1 GARPARAEGRGE
13 PPGPGGSGAVDGARV
28 RGHGFEAGPAPV
40 ARGAPARQGGR
51 RAVDPRPARRTIG
64 RQGPRPPGD
73 PGLQPL
79 PRALATTRSRPW
91 PCAPGRWRP
100 AGARHQG
107 RRPRRERLRLHADR
121 RLMEDDR
128 GMSEHVETA
137 GAARL
142 ASAAQERGPAGFSRL
157 AGCYALEARGAD
169 AVEFLHGQLANDVKG
184 LPDGGS
190 SRSLLLN
197 HKGQAMAEAQVLRLE
212 PRRLVLVVDDDMG
225 EWVRE
230 TLARHIVFDEVE
242 LTPVACEVVTLQGAN
257 ARGAVEA
264 AGLNVPAAGIT
275 VEASGGSFVYAT
287 SRTGAGGYDVLV
299 IGDPTSERATS
310 VEDALAR
317 AGAGKVRPGA
327 IDAARVVTLVATA
340 GREGGEGVLPQE

>member
-1 GARPARAEGRGE
+1 
-13 PPGPGGSGAVDGARV
+13 
-28 RGHGFEAGPAPV
+28 
-40 ARGAPARQGGR
+40 
-51 RAVDPRPARRTIG
+51 
-64 RQGPRPPGD
+64 
-73 PGLQPL
+73 
-79 PRALATTRSRPW
+79 
-91 PCAPGRWRP
+91 
-100 AGARHQG
+100 
-107 RRPRRERLRLHADR
+107 
-121 RLMEDDR
+121 
-128 GMSEHVETA
+128 MSEHVETA

-142 ASAAQERGPAGFSRL
+142 AIAAQERGPAVFSRL

-242 LTPVACEVVTLQGAN
+242 LTPVACEVVTIQGAN

-275 VEASGGSFVYAT
+275 VEASGGRRIPCRSPT
-287 SRTGAGGYDVLV
+287 TPSCSPTCRTACVSPRVSWRWTLPRKGGTWCWT
-299 IGDPTSERATS
+299 GRSTASAAS
-310 VEDALAR
+310 MAWS
-317 AGAGKVRPGA
+317 PG
-327 IDAARVVTLVATA
+327 T
-340 GREGGEGVLPQE
+340 